1 MLIHVYS
8 DPLAS
13 VKYVHVHHNLCQY
26 SEQVI
31 LDGRIYHESLRCNNP
46 DTCKNA
52 LLYMIV
58 ILMVQFLYLVNH
70 NTDTYVY
77 VNVYIMFFFVKF
89 KGLTVFM
96 QNNC

>member
-1 MLIHVYS
+1 MYIITS
-8 DPLAS
+8 
-13 VKYVHVHHNLCQY
+13 NLCQY

-31 LDGRIYHESLRCNNP
+31 LNGRIYHESLRCNNP

-70 NTDTYVY
+70 NTDTLYLYVKKKKKK
-77 VNVYIMFFFVKF
+77 NIVKD
-89 KGLTVFM
+89 
-96 QNNC
+96 